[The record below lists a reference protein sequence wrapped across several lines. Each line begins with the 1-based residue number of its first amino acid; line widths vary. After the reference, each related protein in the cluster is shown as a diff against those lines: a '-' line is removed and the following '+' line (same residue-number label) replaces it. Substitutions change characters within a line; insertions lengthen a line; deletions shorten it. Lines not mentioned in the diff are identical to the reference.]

1 MATVYGDD
9 NVTTLYKR
17 DALGRIVFWRI
28 ETDGSHERV
37 SYGLFE
43 RLSDI
48 GQVIVSAS
56 TKTSYK
62 SQIKRKIDRGYKT
75 AEMYGV
81 TSDMYES
88 ANQLH
93 DLLDNVI
100 PKFATDANNV
110 DKPMKCQKWKTG
122 IFDYSNGAFA
132 DPKING
138 VRCTIKYE
146 AVDNGLFGT
155 TYKVVIRS
163 KEGLRYNVKHIE
175 DAFMT
180 YVYCTPNYRNITFD
194 GELYIKGQKNTTIG
208 GAARNPKNP
217 LHKYLQ
223 FVNFDLSIPDVSNRD
238 RYHLRRDILN
248 HAWNKA
254 IVSNSDDI
262 YIQFKPEE
270 HDATKNAK
278 IVSLCSINIK
288 GDSDVEAYRDR
299 CIAAGYE
306 GCVVRSKI
314 AEYKFGS
321 RPQTM
326 MKAKKCEE
334 TECLCLDILVDCIT
348 KIVDGHEVVYNYA
361 KFKCQNDLNAET
373 FEVKPTA
380 IYNGNTDNTMT
391 SDYILSHRNEFIGK
405 MLAIK
410 FYERTDKNIPF
421 NANAYGVRDYESND

>member
-1 MATVYGDD
+1 
-9 NVTTLYKR
+9 
-17 DALGRIVFWRI
+17 
-28 ETDGSHERV
+28 
-37 SYGLFE
+37 
-43 RLSDI
+43 
-48 GQVIVSAS
+48 
-56 TKTSYK
+56 
-62 SQIKRKIDRGYKT
+62 
-75 AEMYGV
+75 MYGV

-110 DKPMKCQKWKTG
+110 DKPMMCQKWKTG

-138 VRCTIKYE
+138 VRCTIKLDEVY
-146 AVDNGLFGT
+146 NGLFGKT
-155 TYKVVIRS
+155 KEVVIRS

-194 GELYIKGQKNTTIG
+194 GELYIKDQKNTTIG

-248 HAWNKA
+248 KAWLNA
-254 IVSNSDDI
+254 TSSNSDAI

-270 HDATKNAK
+270 HDATKSAK

-326 MKAKKCEE
+326 MKAKQCEE
-334 TECLCLDILVDCIT
+334 TECLCLDILVDPIT

-361 KFKCQNDLNAET
+361 KFKCKNDLNAET

-380 IYNGNTDNTMT
+380 VYNGNTDNTMT
-391 SDYILSHRNEFIGK
+391 SDYILSHKNEFIGK
-405 MLAIK
+405 MLTIK